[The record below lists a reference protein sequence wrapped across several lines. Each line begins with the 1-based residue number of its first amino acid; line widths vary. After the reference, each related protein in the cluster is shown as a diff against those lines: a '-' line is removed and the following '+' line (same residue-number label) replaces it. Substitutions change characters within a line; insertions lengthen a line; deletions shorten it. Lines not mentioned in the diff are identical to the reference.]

1 MGGNVVYRY
10 SSDNSNSFSTNNDHS
25 TVSDIGNIYA
35 KEIKKGMN
43 LDELIQKLKGILLLV
58 MAFSS

>member
-1 MGGNVVYRY
+1 MGGNVVYGY

-43 LDELIQKLKGILLLV
+43 LDELIQKLKGMPLFIT
-58 MAFSS
+58 